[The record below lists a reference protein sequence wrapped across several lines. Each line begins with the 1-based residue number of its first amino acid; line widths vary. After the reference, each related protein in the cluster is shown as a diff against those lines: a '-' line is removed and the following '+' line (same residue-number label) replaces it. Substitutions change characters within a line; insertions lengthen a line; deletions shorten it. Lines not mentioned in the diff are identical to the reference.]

1 MSPSPQTDSRLEAD
15 RQTFQPTRRNFLRD
29 MAALTAGMFALPTG
43 GREGQP
49 LLPTVPFGPHRVTR
63 LITGSNPIFGYSH
76 FNRILDQLMIEY
88 YTDERVASF
97 LIECEQAGINTYQSN
112 YRERAQRQY
121 KRMREAGCRVNWI
134 CLGDYLAADN
144 NARTPTEITAAMA
157 RCVSVIS
164 PAKPIAI
171 AHHGSRTD
179 ALQREGKLDLVKTLL
194 DKAHDAGFMAGISTH
209 IPDVVEIAEE
219 KGWPTDFYMTCFYR
233 MSRQAGDYQ
242 AEIGVL
248 PAGET
253 YLESDPPRMCKVI
266 CQTRKP
272 CLAFKIL
279 AAGRKCDSPEQVRR
293 AFEFAFKNI
302 KPTDAVI
309 VGMFPRF
316 SDQLSENV
324 RIVRELAS

>member
-1 MSPSPQTDSRLEAD
+1 MSSSPKTHSHLEAAPHAV
-15 RQTFQPTRRNFLRD
+15 RTTRRSFLRD
-29 MAALTAGMFALPTG
+29 LAALSGMFALPAG
-43 GREGQP
+43 GGGGQ
-49 LLPTVPFGPHRVTR
+49 LLPTIPFGPHRVTR

-76 FNRILDQLMIEY
+76 FNRILDQIMIEY
-88 YTDERVASF
+88 YTDDRVASF
-97 LIECEQAGINTYQSN
+97 LLECEKAGINTYQSN

-121 KRMREAGCRVNWI
+121 KRMREAGCKVNWI
-134 CLGDYLAADN
+134 SLGDYLAADDR
-144 NARTPTEITAAMA
+144 ARTPAEITAGMA
-157 RCVSVIS
+157 RCVSIIS
-164 PAKPIAI
+164 PARPIAI

-179 ALQREGKLDLVKTLL
+179 ALHREGKLDLVKTLL

-233 MSRQAGDYQ
+233 MSRQAEDYQ
-242 AEIGVL
+242 AEIGVI

-266 CQTRKP
+266 CQTGKP

-279 AAGRKCDSPEQVRR
+279 AAGRKCDSPEQVRS

-324 RIVRELAS
+324 LFVRELAA

>member
-1 MSPSPQTDSRLEAD
+1 MSVSSPSDRNPAAGRSRRRFLEEI
-15 RQTFQPTRRNFLRD
+15 
-29 MAALTAGMFALPTG
+29 AALTAGTIALPASG
-43 GREGQP
+43 AEPQP

-63 LITGSNPIFGYSH
+63 LIAGSNPLFGYSH

-88 YTDERVASF
+88 YTDERAAGF
-97 LIECEQAGINTYQSN
+97 LLECEKAGINTYQSN
-112 YRERAQRQY
+112 FRERAQRQY
-121 KRMREAGCRVNWI
+121 RRMREAGCRVNWI
-134 CLGDYLAADN
+134 SLGDYMAADA
-144 NARTPTEITAAMA
+144 NARTSTEITSAMV
-157 RCVSVIS
+157 RCVSTIA

-171 AHHGSRTD
+171 AHHGSQTD
-179 ALQREGKLDLVKTLL
+179 ELHREGKLDLVKTLL

-209 IPDVVEIAEE
+209 IPAVVEMAEE
-219 KGWPTDFYMTCFYR
+219 KGWPVDFYMTCFYR
-233 MSRQAGDYQ
+233 VTRQAEDYQ
-242 AEIGVL
+242 AEIGAV

-266 CQTRKP
+266 CRTRKP

-279 AAGRKCDSPEQVRR
+279 AAGRKCDSTEQVRR
-293 AFEFAFKNI
+293 AFEFAFANI